1 MEVEHRESKWGPK
14 TRLIDGGGG
23 GVDNGGGYAGIRAGG
38 IWEVSVFVD
47 KIAVR
52 QKLL

>member
-23 GVDNGGGYAGIRAGG
+23 VVDNRGGYAGIGAEG

-47 KIAVR
+47 KIAVS

>member
-1 MEVEHRESKWGPK
+1 MI
-14 TRLIDGGGG
+14 TGGG
-23 GVDNGGGYAGIRAGG
+23 GVVDNGAGYAGIGVGG

-47 KIAVR
+47 KIAVS